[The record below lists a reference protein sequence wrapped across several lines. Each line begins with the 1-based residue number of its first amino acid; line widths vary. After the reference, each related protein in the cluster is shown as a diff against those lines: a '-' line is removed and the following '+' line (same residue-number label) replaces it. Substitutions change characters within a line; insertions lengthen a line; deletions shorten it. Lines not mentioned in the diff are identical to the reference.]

1 MKLSQIQ
8 TPAGGSTSGPSRGAI
23 RSVRSILPAAGAFSL
38 SCAQLPG
45 LHVVTAGFAS
55 LAALTPRAG
64 SFLSRGK
71 REANK
76 RVRRADRQYK

>member
-1 MKLSQIQ
+1 M
-8 TPAGGSTSGPSRGAI
+8 SGPSRGAI
-23 RSVRSILPAAGAFSL
+23 RSVRSILPAAGTFSL

-45 LHVVTAGFAS
+45 LHVVAVHPPAGLAS

-76 RVRRADRQYK
+76 RVRRADLQYK